1 MLHASLFLRREKKM
15 SINSPKKD
23 NRSVV
28 RKMAS
33 KVKYRI
39 MSFYDPIA
47 DLRPLWLFNA
57 GNLFAGNPKWLFVYI
72 NKYRKDIKAV
82 WLCDEDETVKYIND
96 LGYEAHNF
104 NSQMAFAYE
113 PKAMVYVV
121 ENVKE
126 VFPARLNPDAVIL
139 NLFHGVGCKSIER
152 KVDYGFL
159 FEKIAKKYIRHNS
172 RYKNNQLFLVTS
184 PLMEKH
190 FKEQCGIDDDKVI
203 RAGYPRCEYQKYF
216 EKIQTFDHDI
226 LAQKGMPHDAKIAL
240 YAPTYRDASPFDFFG
255 KAIPDMEALLEKL
268 KENNTLLI
276 FKMHP
281 LMESDSVYTQVKEFY
296 KNCPNF
302 LFWDNAYDLYEI
314 MDRIDLAI
322 VDYSSI
328 YYDLLSAGVRNFIR
342 YIFDYGQENTIRD
355 LVFDLLEM
363 TSGRICNNF
372 SELLDSFGYENT
384 KQDQKDTERINKLF
398 WEYSGRDTFEKIIS
412 QTMEFTPDKRELP
425 TLYSFDIFDTLIS
438 RKVLNPIGI
447 FYYVKEKIE
456 RSNAD
461 FPAFLVKKYP
471 KIRQEAE
478 TNVRDFY
485 IKTLNLREDDRREI
499 HFDEIFDRIQYVYG
513 ITDEQ
518 KQLLKDLELEAEYE
532 NSIPIPEKIGFVEE
546 LLDRGEKVILISDM
560 YLPKEFVRK
569 LLKKANPVL
578 AELPLFLSSDY
589 GVQKTTK
596 LLYLEVYKSFD
607 EYNFSKWLHFGDSQ
621 VADGKRPRQLG
632 ITAKV
637 HGVPEFN
644 EYETAMVEEIGTYD
658 SFLVAA
664 KLARFRDENTNI
676 KDYYAYAHVS
686 MYMVPYVSYA
696 IKDALKNGI
705 KTLYFISRDGYHL
718 KRIADAIIRAKGID
732 MKTKYIYGSRRAWR
746 VPSFVK
752 EIDEEFFTNFGN
764 FAQVQSYEHLLDAT
778 CLDEET
784 FQKEFPE
791 LAYLKD
797 VERID
802 QKTLDD
808 IKIVLS
814 NSDRYKR
821 YILNYAKRER
831 EIINEYFNQEIDFSE
846 RFAFVEY
853 WGRGYTQDCHVRIMH
868 TAAGKEIDVPYYYM
882 RSIYSTEGASI
893 KKNFTTHV
901 QSLIFVEAIFANI
914 PYKSI
919 EKYKYEGSKV
929 VPVIEPIQ
937 CDEELNYSLERFLKQ
952 FCVDFYDSESQY
964 NDEET
969 LERELFD
976 FSFNYYAEHQE
987 DDLIFTECLG
997 SLVDSVGTYGD
1008 KREFA
1013 PPFSKQMLEDLADG
1027 IPIGKL
1033 TYSLPITLN
1042 RSSEKNIAEYERI
1055 MQSFEDEK
1063 EEKRLEKQKEKFDVK
1078 EIEFKK
1084 QYEKYIWDKRIYNK
1098 KYKKLCASNGIVA
1111 KSVLI
1116 FDPFFSGKIIKPE
1129 LCDLCRELSKV
1140 KGTSINYIV
1149 NKKSYT
1155 DEDIKLI
1162 ATSEVIILRDQI
1174 DIISMLDIRSE
1185 TKIVQMWQCALPTSG
1200 SGYMRNLSNVGP
1212 YERKLIE
1219 QKEDVNYSVVTAASH
1234 AISEMFAKSLKNTEA
1249 SNIIT
1254 IGNPCTD
1261 IYFDEKSK
1269 EETRQKL
1276 YKKFPQARDKKI
1288 IAYIPSH
1295 RFRTEPYKKLE
1306 FLDVP
1311 LMYKYLKDDYVL
1323 LFHSSV
1329 KNDNK
1334 YHIAKC
1340 HKDFAFEIKGIVAL
1354 RPLLSIADVIVGDY
1368 RSSFFEAP
1376 LLNVPIFVTANDFEE
1391 QKENKGLN
1399 DNYKHI
1405 IGGPIVA
1412 DTMDLVQ
1419 RIIDIDQYDFTKQ
1432 QNVVKKFF
1440 DKCDG
1445 GSSKRLVDTLF

>member
-1 MLHASLFLRREKKM
+1 M
-15 SINSPKKD
+15 SSSVQSKD

-28 RKMAS
+28 RKIAS
-33 KVKYRI
+33 KVKYGI
-39 MSFYDPIA
+39 KSFYDPVA

-57 GNLFAGNPKWLFVYI
+57 GNLFAGNPKWLFIYV

-82 WLCDEDETVKYIND
+82 WLCDYDETVEYINK
-96 LGYEAHNF
+96 LGYEAHNY
-104 NSQMAFAYE
+104 NSDIAFAYE

-126 VFPARLNPDAVIL
+126 SFPARLNPDAVIL

-152 KVDYGFL
+152 KVSCGFFM
-159 FEKIAKKYIRHNS
+159 FENIAKKYIRHNL
-172 RYKNNQLFLVTS
+172 RFKNNQLFLVTS

-216 EKIQTFDHDI
+216 DKVQTYDHDI
-226 LAQKGMPHDAKIAL
+226 LTQKGMPKDARIAV
-240 YAPTYRDASPFDFFG
+240 YAPTYRDASPFDMFG
-255 KAIPDMEALLEKL
+255 KAIPDMCALLEKL

-281 LMESDSVYTQVKEFY
+281 FMERDSVYVQVKEYY
-296 KNCPNF
+296 KDCPNF
-302 LFWDNAYDLYEI
+302 LFWDNSNDFYEI
-314 MDRIDLAI
+314 MDKIDLAI

-328 YYDLLSAGVRNFIR
+328 YYDLLAAGVKNFIR
-342 YIFDYGQENTIRD
+342 YIFDYGQENNNRD

-363 TSGRICNNF
+363 TSGKICKTYD
-372 SELLDSFGYENT
+372 ELLESFGYENT
-384 KQDQKDTERINKLF
+384 KQDQKDTERINNLF
-398 WEYSGRDTFEKIIS
+398 WEYAGRDTFEKIIS
-412 QTMEFTPDKRELP
+412 KTMEFTPEKRELP

-456 RSNAD
+456 KSDAG
-461 FPAFLVKKYP
+461 FPAFLIKKYP
-471 KIRQEAE
+471 KIRGEAE
-478 TNVRDFY
+478 KNVRDYY
-485 IKTLNLREDDRREI
+485 IKTLNLREDGRREI
-499 HFDEIFDRIQYVYG
+499 YFDEIFDRIQSVYG

-518 KQLLKDLELEAEYE
+518 KQILKDLELEAEYE

-546 LLDRGEKVILISDM
+546 LLERGDKVILISDM

-569 LLKKANPVL
+569 LLYKANPIL

-596 LLYLEVYKSFD
+596 LLYLEVYKSFE
-607 EYNFSKWLHFGDSQ
+607 EYNFSKWRHFGDSQ
-621 VADGKRPRQLG
+621 FADGKRPRQLG
-632 ITAKV
+632 INAKV
-637 HGVPEFN
+637 HGIPRFN
-644 EYETAMVEEIGTYD
+644 DYETAMVEEIGTYD

-696 IKDALKNGI
+696 VKDAVKNGI

-746 VPSFVK
+746 VPSFVT
-752 EIDEEFFTNFGN
+752 EIDKEFFTSFGN
-764 FAQVQSYEHLLDAT
+764 FAQVQSYDHLLEAT

-784 FQKEFPE
+784 FQREFPE

-797 VERID
+797 VDRID
-802 QKTLDD
+802 QRTLED
-808 IKIVLS
+808 IKVVLS
-814 NSDRYKR
+814 NSEKYKQ
-821 YILNYAKRER
+821 YILDYAKNER
-831 EIINEYFNQEIDFSE
+831 KIINEYFNQEIDFSE
-846 RFAFVEY
+846 KFAFVEY

-919 EKYKYEGSKV
+919 ERYEYEGTKI

-952 FCVDFYDSESQY
+952 FCVDFYDSEVQY

-987 DDLIFTECLG
+987 DDLIFSECLG
-997 SLVDSVGTYGD
+997 PLVDSVGTYGD

-1013 PPFSKQMLEDLADG
+1013 PPISKQMLEDLADG

-1033 TYSLPITLN
+1033 TYSLPITMI
-1042 RSSEKNIAEYERI
+1042 RSTEENIAKYERI
-1055 MQSFEDEK
+1055 MQQFEKEN
-1063 EEKRLEKQKEKFDVK
+1063 EEKRIEKQREKFDVR
-1078 EIEFKK
+1078 EIEFKR

-1098 KYKKLCASNGIVA
+1098 KYKKICGKNPVIP

-1116 FDPFFSGKIIKPE
+1116 FDPYFIGNVIKPE
-1129 LCDLCRELSKV
+1129 LYSLCNELSKIDGI
-1140 KGTSINYIV
+1140 KINYFV
-1149 NKKSYT
+1149 NKKSYS
-1155 DEDIKLI
+1155 DENLKLF
-1162 ATSEVIILRDQI
+1162 ATSEVIILREQI
-1174 DIISMLDIRSE
+1174 DIISMLDIRPE
-1185 TKIVQMWQCALPTSG
+1185 TKIVQMWQCALPTLSL
-1200 SGYMRNLSNVGP
+1200 GYMRNMDNMGS
-1212 YERKLIE
+1212 YEKKLIE
-1219 QKEDVNYSVVTAASH
+1219 VRESVNYSVVTTASE
-1234 AISEMFAKSLKNTEA
+1234 ALSKMFVKSLKNTEP
-1249 SNIIT
+1249 SNIVP

-1261 IYFDEKSK
+1261 VYFDEKYK
-1269 EETRQKL
+1269 EQTRKTL
-1276 YKKFPQARDKKI
+1276 YDKFPQARGKKI
-1288 IAYIPSH
+1288 IVYIPRH

-1311 LMYKYLKDDYVL
+1311 LMYKYLKDEYVL
-1323 LFHSSV
+1323 VLHTPV

-1334 YHIAKC
+1334 YHIANQQ
-1340 HKDFAFEIKGIVAL
+1340 KDFVFDVKGIIAL
-1354 RPLLSIADVIVGDY
+1354 RPLLSIADVVVGDY
-1368 RSSFFEAP
+1368 RGSFFETP
-1376 LLNVPIFVTANDFEE
+1376 LLNVPIYATANDL
-1391 QKENKGLN
+1391 QNHIENN
-1399 DNYKHI
+1399 DFKKNYNYM
-1405 IGGPIVA
+1405 IGGPVVA
-1412 DTMDLVQ
+1412 DTMDLIQ
-1419 RIIDIDQYDFTKQ
+1419 RIIEIDQYDFTKQ
-1432 QNVVKKFF
+1432 QKVV
-1440 DKCDG
+1440 DRYLNKCDG
-1445 GSSKRLVDTLF
+1445 RSAERLVKILFG

>member
-1 MLHASLFLRREKKM
+1 M
-15 SINSPKKD
+15 STSVQNED

-28 RKMAS
+28 RKIAS
-33 KVKYRI
+33 KVKYGI
-39 MSFYDPIA
+39 KSFYDPVA

-57 GNLFAGNPKWLFVYI
+57 GNLFAGNPKWLFIYV

-82 WLCDEDETVKYIND
+82 WLCDDDETVEYINK
-96 LGYEAHNF
+96 LGYEAHNY
-104 NSQMAFAYE
+104 NSDIAFAYE

-126 VFPARLNPDAVIL
+126 SFPARLNPDAVIL

-159 FEKIAKKYIRHNS
+159 FEKIAKKYIKHNS

-216 EKIQTFDHDI
+216 DKVETYDHNI
-226 LAQKGMPHDAKIAL
+226 LAQKGMPQDAKIAI

-255 KAIPDMEALLEKL
+255 KAIPDMSALLEKL
-268 KENNTLLI
+268 KENNTMLI

-281 LMESDSVYTQVKEFY
+281 LMECDSVYVQVKEYY
-296 KNCPNF
+296 KDCPNF
-302 LFWDNAYDLYEI
+302 LFWDNSNDIYEI
-314 MDRIDLAI
+314 MDKIDLAI

-328 YYDLLSAGVRNFIR
+328 YYDLLAAGVKNFVR

-363 TSGRICNNF
+363 TSGKICNNF
-372 SELLDSFGYENT
+372 EQLLDSFDVKNT
-384 KQDQKDTERINKLF
+384 KQDHKDTERINNLF
-398 WEYSGRDTFEKIIS
+398 WEYAGRDTFEKIIS
-412 QTMEFTPDKRELP
+412 KTMEFTPEKRELP
-425 TLYSFDIFDTLIS
+425 ILYSFDIFDTLIS

-456 RSNAD
+456 KSDAG
-461 FPAFLVKKYP
+461 FPAFLVKKYH
-471 KIRQEAE
+471 KIRGEAE
-478 TNVRDFY
+478 TNVRDYY
-485 IKTLNLREDDRREI
+485 IKTLDLREDDRREI
-499 HFDEIFDRIQYVYG
+499 YFDEIFDRIQYVYG

-518 KQLLKDLELEAEYE
+518 KQILKDLELEAEYE
-532 NSIPIPEKIGFVEE
+532 NSIPLPEKIGFVEE
-546 LLDRGEKVILISDM
+546 LIKRGDKVILISDM

-569 LLKKANPVL
+569 LLYKANPIL

-607 EYNFSKWLHFGDSQ
+607 EYNFSEWRHFGDSQ
-621 VADGKRPRQLG
+621 FADGKRPRQLG

-637 HGVPEFN
+637 HGIPEFN
-644 EYETAMVEEIGTYD
+644 DYETAMVEEIGTYD

-696 IKDALKNGI
+696 VKDALKNGI

-746 VPSFVK
+746 VPSFVT
-752 EIDEEFFTNFGN
+752 EIDKEFFTNFGN
-764 FAQVQSYEHLLDAT
+764 FAQVQSYDHLLDAT

-784 FQKEFPE
+784 FQREFPE

-797 VERID
+797 VDRID
-802 QKTLDD
+802 QRTLED
-808 IKIVLS
+808 IKVVLS
-814 NSDRYKR
+814 NSEKYKK
-821 YILNYAKRER
+821 YILDYARKER
-831 EIINEYFNQEIDFSE
+831 KIINEYFNQEIDFSE
-846 RFAFVEY
+846 KFAFVEY

-919 EKYKYEGSKV
+919 ERYEYEGTKI

-952 FCVDFYDSESQY
+952 FCVDFYDSEVQY

-987 DDLIFTECLG
+987 DDLIFSECLG
-997 SLVDSVGTYGD
+997 PLVDSVGTYGD

-1013 PPFSKQMLEDLADG
+1013 PPISKQMLEDLADG

-1033 TYSLPITLN
+1033 TYSLPITMI
-1042 RSSEKNIAEYERI
+1042 RSTEENIAKYERI
-1055 MQSFEDEK
+1055 MQHFEEEN
-1063 EEKRLEKQKEKFDVK
+1063 EEKRIEKQKEKFDVR
-1078 EIEFKK
+1078 EIEFKR

-1098 KYKKLCASNGIVA
+1098 KYKKICGKNPVIP

-1116 FDPFFSGKIIKPE
+1116 FDPYFIGNVIKPE
-1129 LCDLCRELSKV
+1129 LYSLCDELSKIDGI
-1140 KGTSINYIV
+1140 KINYFV
-1149 NKKSYT
+1149 NKKSYS
-1155 DEDIKLI
+1155 DENLKLF
-1162 ATSEVIILRDQI
+1162 ATSEVIILREQI
-1174 DIISMLDIRSE
+1174 DIISMLDIRPE
-1185 TKIVQMWQCALPTSG
+1185 TKIVQMWQCALPTLSL
-1200 SGYMRNLSNVGP
+1200 GYMRNMDNMGS
-1212 YERKLIE
+1212 YEKKLIE
-1219 QKEDVNYSVVTAASH
+1219 VRESVNYSVVTTASE
-1234 AISEMFAKSLKNTEA
+1234 ALSKMFVKSLKNTEP
-1249 SNIIT
+1249 SNIVP

-1261 IYFDEKSK
+1261 VYFDEKYK
-1269 EETRQKL
+1269 EQTRKTL
-1276 YKKFPQARDKKI
+1276 YDKFPQARGKKI
-1288 IAYIPSH
+1288 IVYIPRH

-1311 LMYKYLKDDYVL
+1311 LMYKYLKDEYVL
-1323 LFHSSV
+1323 VLHTPV

-1334 YHIAKC
+1334 YHIANQQ
-1340 HKDFAFEIKGIVAL
+1340 KDFVFDVKGIIAL
-1354 RPLLSIADVIVGDY
+1354 RPLLSIADVVVGDY
-1368 RSSFFEAP
+1368 RGSFFEAP
-1376 LLNVPIFVTANDFEE
+1376 LLNVPIYATANDL
-1391 QKENKGLN
+1391 QNHIENN
-1399 DNYKHI
+1399 DFKKNYNYM
-1405 IGGPIVA
+1405 IGGPVVA
-1412 DTMDLVQ
+1412 DTMDLIQ
-1419 RIIDIDQYDFTKQ
+1419 RIIEIDQYDFTKQ
-1432 QNVVKKFF
+1432 QKVV
-1440 DKCDG
+1440 DRYLNKCDG
-1445 GSSKRLVDTLF
+1445 RSAERLVKILFGE

>member
-1 MLHASLFLRREKKM
+1 M
-15 SINSPKKD
+15 SSSSKD
-23 NRSVV
+23 NNNNRGVV
-28 RKMAS
+28 RQIAS
-33 KVKYRI
+33 KVKHGIKSMYV
-39 MSFYDPIA
+39 
-47 DLRPLWLFNA
+47 DLRPIWLFNA
-57 GNLFAGNPKWLFVYI
+57 GNLFTGNPKWLFVYI

-82 WLCDEDETVKYIND
+82 WLCDDDETVKYINK

-104 NSQMAFAYE
+104 QSDMAYE
-113 PKAMVYVV
+113 YEPNAKVFVV

-126 VFPARLNPDAVIL
+126 VFPVRLNPNAVIL

-159 FEKIAKKYIRHNS
+159 FEKIAKKYIKNNP

-216 EKIQTFDHDI
+216 EKIQTYNHDI
-226 LAQKGMPHDAKIAL
+226 LAEKGMPKDAKIAV

-255 KAIPDMEALLEKL
+255 KAIPNMDALLQKL
-268 KENNTLLI
+268 KENNMLLI

-281 LMESDSVYTQVKEFY
+281 LMERDSVYVQVKEYY
-296 KNCPNF
+296 KDCPNF
-302 LFWDNAYDLYEI
+302 LFWDNSKDFYEI
-314 MDRIDLAI
+314 MDKINLAI

-328 YYDLLSAGVRNFIR
+328 YYDLLAAGVKNFVR

-363 TSGRICNNF
+363 TSGKICKSF
-372 SELLDSFGYENT
+372 DELLNSFDYQNT
-384 KQDQKDTERINKLF
+384 NEDEEDTKRIDKLF
-398 WEYSGRDTFEKIIS
+398 WEYSGKDTFDIIIDRAK
-412 QTMEFTPDKRELP
+412 TFVPDKRELP
-425 TLYSFDIFDTLIS
+425 VLYSFDIFDTLIS

-456 RSNAD
+456 KSD
-461 FPAFLVKKYP
+461 LGFPAFLVKKYQ

-478 TNVRDFY
+478 ANVRDYY
-485 IKTLNLREDDRREI
+485 IKTLSLRDDGRREI
-499 HFDEIFDRIQYVYG
+499 YFDEIFDRIQYVYG
-513 ITDEQ
+513 ISDEQ
-518 KQLLKDLELEAEYE
+518 KQMLKDYELEAEYE
-532 NSIPIPEKIGFVEE
+532 NSIPLPEKIGFIEE
-546 LLDRGEKVILISDM
+546 LLERGDKAVLISDM
-560 YLPKEFVRK
+560 YLPKEFVKK
-569 LLKKANPVL
+569 LLYKANPIL

-596 LLYLEVYKSFD
+596 LLYLEVYKSFE
-607 EYNFSKWLHFGDSQ
+607 EYNFAEWRHFGDNSF
-621 VADGKRPRQLG
+621 ADGKRPRQLG
-632 ITAKV
+632 INAKV

-644 EYETAMVEEIGTYD
+644 EYETAMVESIGTYD

-696 IKDALKNGI
+696 IKDAVKNGI

-732 MKTKYIYGSRRAWR
+732 MKTKYIFGSRRAWR

-752 EIDEEFFTNFGN
+752 EIDEEFFTSFGN
-764 FAQVQSYEHLLDAT
+764 FAQVQSYDHLLDAT

-784 FQKEFPE
+784 FQREFPE

-802 QKTLDD
+802 QRTLDD

-814 NSDRYKR
+814 NSDKYKE
-821 YILNYAKRER
+821 YILDYAKQGRK
-831 EIINEYFNQEIDFSE
+831 IINEYFNQEIDFSE
-846 RFAFVEY
+846 KFAFVEY

-882 RSIYSTEGASI
+882 RSIYSSEGASI
-893 KKNFTTHV
+893 KKNFTTHI

-919 EKYKYEGSKV
+919 EKYEYEGSRV

-937 CDEELNYSLERFLKQ
+937 CDEELQYSLERFLKQ
-952 FCVDFYDSESQY
+952 FCVDFYDSESEY
-964 NDEET
+964 DDEET

-987 DDLIFTECLG
+987 DDPIFTECLG
-997 SLVDSVGTYGD
+997 PLVDSVGTYGD

-1013 PPFSKQMLEDLADG
+1013 PPLSKQMLDDLADG
-1027 IPIGKL
+1027 IPIGRL

-1042 RSSEKNIAEYERI
+1042 RSTEENIAEYERI

-1063 EEKRLEKQKEKFDVK
+1063 EEKRLEKQKDKFDVK

-1084 QYEKYIWDKRIYNK
+1084 LYQKYIRDKQVYNEKYKT
-1098 KYKKLCASNGIVA
+1098 LCSEYAVVP

-1116 FDPFFSGKIIKPE
+1116 FDPFISGSNLKPE
-1129 LCDLCRELSKV
+1129 LYSIYNELSNAKDI
-1140 KGTSINYIV
+1140 TINYFI
-1149 NKKSYT
+1149 NKKSYS
-1155 DEDIKLI
+1155 DSNLKLF
-1162 ATSEVIILRDQI
+1162 ATSEVIIIREQI
-1174 DIISMLDIRSE
+1174 DIISMLDIRPE
-1185 TKIVQMWQCALPTSG
+1185 TKIVQLWPCAFPSVNF
-1200 SGYMRNLSNVGP
+1200 GYMRNIKNMGP
-1212 YERKLIE
+1212 YEKKLFE
-1219 QKEDVNYSVVTAASH
+1219 EKENVKYSVVTTASE
-1234 AISEMFAKSLKNTEA
+1234 ALSEIFKASLRDTEE
-1249 SNIIT
+1249 SNIIP
-1254 IGNPCTD
+1254 IGSSCTD
-1261 IYFDEKSK
+1261 IYFDEKYK
-1269 EETRQKL
+1269 EQTRQAL
-1276 YKKFPQARDKKI
+1276 YEKFPQAKGKKI
-1288 IAYIPSH
+1288 IAYVPSH
-1295 RFRTEPYKKLE
+1295 RFRTEPYRRLE
-1306 FLDVP
+1306 FLNVP
-1311 LMYKYLKDDYVL
+1311 LMYKYLRDEYVL
-1323 LFHSSV
+1323 VFHSSV

-1334 YHIAKC
+1334 YHIANM
-1340 HKDFAFEIKGIVAL
+1340 HKDFAFDIKGIIAL

-1368 RSSFFEAP
+1368 RSCFFETP
-1376 LLNVPIFVTANDFEE
+1376 LLNVPIYATASDLENHM
-1391 QKENKGLN
+1391 ENKELN
-1399 DNYKHI
+1399 KNYNEI

-1412 DTMDLVQ
+1412 DTMDLIQ
-1419 RIIDIDQYDFTKQ
+1419 RIVEIDQYDYTRQHQIVEKYL
-1432 QNVVKKFF
+1432 N
-1440 DKCDG
+1440 KCDG
-1445 GSSKRLVDTLF
+1445 KSAQRLVDLLFGKQ

>member
-1 MLHASLFLRREKKM
+1 M
-15 SINSPKKD
+15 SSNVQNTD
-23 NRSVV
+23 NRSVA
-28 RKMAS
+28 RKIAS

-39 MSFYDPIA
+39 MSFYDPVA

-57 GNLFAGNPKWLFVYI
+57 GNLFAGNPKWLFIYI

-82 WLCDEDETVKYIND
+82 WLCDDDDTVEYIKK
-96 LGYEAHNF
+96 LGYEAHNY
-104 NSQMAFAYE
+104 NSEMAYAYE
-113 PKAMVYVV
+113 PKAKVYVV

-126 VFPARLNPDAVIL
+126 VFPARLNNNAVIL

-159 FEKIAKKYIRHNS
+159 FEKIAKKYIKHNS

-216 EKIQTFDHDI
+216 EKIQTFNHDI
-226 LAQKGMPHDAKIAL
+226 LTEKGMPADAKIAV
-240 YAPTYRDASPFDFFG
+240 YAPTYRDSSPFDFFG
-255 KAIPDMEALLEKL
+255 KAIPDMAALLEKL
-268 KENNTLLI
+268 KENNILLI

-281 LMESDSVYTQVKEFY
+281 LMERDSVYVQVKEYY
-296 KNCPNF
+296 KDCPNF
-302 LFWDNAYDLYEI
+302 LFWDNSKDFYEI
-314 MDRIDLAI
+314 MDKIDLAI
-322 VDYSSI
+322 IDYSSI
-328 YYDLLSAGVRNFIR
+328 YYDLLAAGVRNFVR

-363 TSGRICNNF
+363 TSGKICNNF
-372 SELLDSFGYENT
+372 DELLNSFDYQNT
-384 KQDQKDTERINKLF
+384 KQDEEDTKRIDSLF
-398 WEYSGRDTFEKIIS
+398 WEYAGKDTFETIIERAS
-412 QTMEFTPDKRELP
+412 TFVPEKRELP
-425 TLYSFDIFDTLIS
+425 VLYSFDIFDTLIS

-456 RSNAD
+456 KSD
-461 FPAFLVKKYP
+461 EKFPPFLVKKYP

-478 TNVRDFY
+478 KNVRDYY
-485 IKTLNLREDDRREI
+485 IKTLLLRDDGRREI
-499 HFDEIFDRIQYVYG
+499 YFDEIFDRIQYVYG
-513 ITDEQ
+513 ISDKQ
-518 KQLLKDLELEAEYE
+518 KQMLKDLELEAEYE
-532 NSIPIPEKIGFVEE
+532 NSIPLYEKIGFIED
-546 LLDRGEKVILISDM
+546 LLERGDTAVLISDM

-569 LLKKANPVL
+569 LLYKANPIL

-607 EYNFSKWLHFGDSQ
+607 EYNFSEWHHFGDSQ
-621 VADGKRPRQLG
+621 FADGQKPRQLG
-632 ITAKV
+632 INAKV

-644 EYETAMVEEIGTYD
+644 EYETALVESIGTYD
-658 SFLVAA
+658 AFLVAA

-676 KDYYAYAHVS
+676 KDYYVYAHVS

-696 IKDALKNGI
+696 IKDAVKNGI

-718 KRIADAIIRAKGID
+718 KRIADAIIKAKGID

-746 VPSFVK
+746 VPSFVT
-752 EIDEEFFTNFGN
+752 EIDEEFFTGFGN
-764 FAQVQSYEHLLDAT
+764 FSQVQSYDHLLDAT

-784 FQKEFPE
+784 FQREFPE

-802 QKTLDD
+802 QNTLND

-814 NSDRYKR
+814 NSDKYKR
-821 YILNYAKRER
+821 YILDYAKKGRK
-831 EIINEYFNQEIDFSE
+831 IINEYFNQEIDFNE
-846 RFAFVEY
+846 KFAFVEY

-882 RSIYSTEGASI
+882 RSIYSSEGASI

-919 EKYKYEGSKV
+919 EEYKYEGSRV

-937 CDEELNYSLERFLKQ
+937 CDEEFHYSLERFLKQ
-952 FCVDFYDSESQY
+952 FCVDFYDSESRY
-964 NDEET
+964 DDEET

-997 SLVDSVGTYGD
+997 PLVDSVGTYGD

-1013 PPFSKQMLEDLADG
+1013 PPLSKQMLEDLENG

-1042 RSSEKNIAEYERI
+1042 RSTDEDIAEYERI

-1063 EEKRLEKQKEKFDVK
+1063 EEKRLEKRKEKLDVK

-1084 QYEKYIWDKRIYNK
+1084 QYEKYTWDRRVYNK
-1098 KYKKLCASNGIVA
+1098 KYKKLCSEFAVVP

-1116 FDPFFSGKIIKPE
+1116 FDPFISGTKLKPE
-1129 LCDLCRELSKV
+1129 LYSVYKELSKV
-1140 KGTSINYIV
+1140 DGIKINYYV
-1149 NKKSYT
+1149 NKKVYS
-1155 DEDIKLI
+1155 ESNLKLF
-1162 ATSEVIILRDQI
+1162 ATSEIIIIREQI
-1174 DIISMLDIRSE
+1174 DIISMLDIRPE
-1185 TKIVQMWQCALPTSG
+1185 TKIVHLWQCAFPS
-1200 SGYMRNLSNVGP
+1200 SSFGYMRNLSNMGP
-1212 YERKLIE
+1212 YERKLF
-1219 QKEDVNYSVVTAASH
+1219 KEKEKIKYSLVTTASE
-1234 AISEMFAKSLKNTEA
+1234 ALSEIFRASLRNTDEL
-1249 SNIIT
+1249 NIVPT
-1254 IGNPCTD
+1254 GSTCTD
-1261 IYFDEKSK
+1261 IYFDEKYK
-1269 EETRQKL
+1269 EQTRQVL
-1276 YKKFPQARDKKI
+1276 YNKFPQARGKKI
-1288 IAYIPSH
+1288 IAYVPSH
-1295 RFRTEPYKKLE
+1295 RYRAEPYKRLE
-1306 FLDVP
+1306 FLNVP
-1311 LMYKYLKDDYVL
+1311 LMYKYLRDDYVL
-1323 LFHSSV
+1323 VFHSSV

-1334 YHIAKC
+1334 YHIAKE
-1340 HKDFAFEIKGIVAL
+1340 HKDFAFDIKGIIAL

-1368 RSSFFEAP
+1368 RSCFFETS
-1376 LLNVPIFVTANDFEE
+1376 LLNVPIYATASDLEYHM
-1391 QKENKGLN
+1391 ENKELN
-1399 DNYKHI
+1399 KNYDEI
-1405 IGGPIVA
+1405 VGGPIVA
-1412 DTMDLVQ
+1412 DTMDLIQ
-1419 RIIDIDQYDFTKQ
+1419 RIIEIDQYDFTKQ
-1432 QNVVKKFF
+1432 QQVVEKYLN
-1440 DKCDG
+1440 KCDG
-1445 GSSKRLVDTLF
+1445 KSAKRLIDLLFEK

>member
-1 MLHASLFLRREKKM
+1 M
-15 SINSPKKD
+15 SSSVQSKD

-28 RKMAS
+28 RKIAS
-33 KVKYRI
+33 KVKYGI
-39 MSFYDPIA
+39 KSFYDPVA

-57 GNLFAGNPKWLFVYI
+57 GNLFAGNPKWLFIYI

-82 WLCDEDETVKYIND
+82 WLCDDDETVEYINK
-96 LGYEAHNF
+96 LGYEAHNY
-104 NSQMAFAYE
+104 NSDIAFAYE

-126 VFPARLNPDAVIL
+126 SFPARLNPDAVIL

-216 EKIQTFDHDI
+216 DKVETYDHNI
-226 LAQKGMPHDAKIAL
+226 LAQKGMPQDAKIAI

-255 KAIPDMEALLEKL
+255 KAIPDMSALLEKL
-268 KENNTLLI
+268 KENNTMLI

-281 LMESDSVYTQVKEFY
+281 LMECDSVYVQVKEYY
-296 KNCPNF
+296 KDCPNF
-302 LFWDNAYDLYEI
+302 LFWDNSNDIYEI
-314 MDRIDLAI
+314 MDKIDLAI

-328 YYDLLSAGVRNFIR
+328 YYDLLAAGVKNFVR

-363 TSGRICNNF
+363 TSGKICNNF
-372 SELLDSFGYENT
+372 EQLLDSFDIKNT
-384 KQDQKDTERINKLF
+384 KQDHKDTERINNLF
-398 WEYSGRDTFEKIIS
+398 WEYAGRDTFEKIIS
-412 QTMEFTPDKRELP
+412 KTMEFTPEKRELP
-425 TLYSFDIFDTLIS
+425 ILYSFDIFDTLIS

-456 RSNAD
+456 KSDAG

-471 KIRQEAE
+471 KIRGEAE
-478 TNVRDFY
+478 TNVRDYY
-485 IKTLNLREDDRREI
+485 IKTLDLREDDRREI
-499 HFDEIFDRIQYVYG
+499 YFDEIFDRIQYVYG

-532 NSIPIPEKIGFVEE
+532 NSIPLPEKIGFVEE
-546 LLDRGEKVILISDM
+546 LIKRGDKVILISDM

-569 LLKKANPVL
+569 LLYKANPIL

-607 EYNFSKWLHFGDSQ
+607 KYNFSEWRHFGDSQ
-621 VADGKRPRQLG
+621 FADGKRPRQLG

-637 HGVPEFN
+637 HGIPEFN
-644 EYETAMVEEIGTYD
+644 DYETAMVEEIGTYD

-696 IKDALKNGI
+696 VKDAVKNGI

-746 VPSFVK
+746 VPSFVT
-752 EIDEEFFTNFGN
+752 EIDKEFFTNFGN
-764 FAQVQSYEHLLDAT
+764 FAQVQSYDHLLDAT

-784 FQKEFPE
+784 FQREFPE

-797 VERID
+797 VDRID
-802 QKTLDD
+802 QRTLED
-808 IKIVLS
+808 IKVVLS
-814 NSDRYKR
+814 NSDKYKK
-821 YILNYAKRER
+821 YILDYARKER
-831 EIINEYFNQEIDFSE
+831 KIINEYFNQEIDFSE
-846 RFAFVEY
+846 KFAFVEY

-919 EKYKYEGSKV
+919 ERYEYEGTKI

-952 FCVDFYDSESQY
+952 FCVDFYDSEVQY

-987 DDLIFTECLG
+987 DDLIFSECLG
-997 SLVDSVGTYGD
+997 PLVDSVGTYGD

-1013 PPFSKQMLEDLADG
+1013 PPISKQMLEDLADG

-1033 TYSLPITLN
+1033 TYSLPITMN
-1042 RSSEKNIAEYERI
+1042 RSTEENIAKYERI
-1055 MQSFEDEK
+1055 MQHFEEEN
-1063 EEKRLEKQKEKFDVK
+1063 EEKRIEKQKEKFDVR
-1078 EIEFKK
+1078 EIEFKR

-1098 KYKKLCASNGIVA
+1098 KYKKICGKNPVIP

-1116 FDPFFSGKIIKPE
+1116 FDPYFIGNVIKPE
-1129 LCDLCRELSKV
+1129 LYSLCNELSKIDGI
-1140 KGTSINYIV
+1140 KINYFV
-1149 NKKSYT
+1149 NKKSYS
-1155 DEDIKLI
+1155 DENLKLF
-1162 ATSEVIILRDQI
+1162 ATSEVIILREQI
-1174 DIISMLDIRSE
+1174 DIISMLDIRPE
-1185 TKIVQMWQCALPTSG
+1185 TKIVQMWQCALPTLSL
-1200 SGYMRNLSNVGP
+1200 GYMRNMDNMGS
-1212 YERKLIE
+1212 YEKKLIE
-1219 QKEDVNYSVVTAASH
+1219 VRESVNYSVVTTASE
-1234 AISEMFAKSLKNTEA
+1234 ALSKMFVKSLKNTEP
-1249 SNIIT
+1249 SNIVP

-1261 IYFDEKSK
+1261 VYFDEKYK
-1269 EETRQKL
+1269 EQTRKTL
-1276 YKKFPQARDKKI
+1276 YDKFPQARGKKI
-1288 IAYIPSH
+1288 IVYIPRH

-1311 LMYKYLKDDYVL
+1311 LMYKYLKDEYVL
-1323 LFHSSV
+1323 VLHTPV

-1334 YHIAKC
+1334 YHIANQQ
-1340 HKDFAFEIKGIVAL
+1340 KDFVFDVKGIIAL
-1354 RPLLSIADVIVGDY
+1354 RPLLSIADVVVGDY
-1368 RSSFFEAP
+1368 RGSFFEAP
-1376 LLNVPIFVTANDFEE
+1376 LLNVPIYATANDL
-1391 QKENKGLN
+1391 QNHIENN
-1399 DNYKHI
+1399 DFKKNYNYM
-1405 IGGPIVA
+1405 IGGPVVA
-1412 DTMDLVQ
+1412 DTMDLIQ
-1419 RIIDIDQYDFTKQ
+1419 RIVEIDQYDFTKQ
-1432 QNVVKKFF
+1432 EKVV
-1440 DKCDG
+1440 DRYLNKCDG
-1445 GSSKRLVDTLF
+1445 RSAERLVKILFGE

>member
-1 MLHASLFLRREKKM
+1 MGS
-15 SINSPKKD
+15 NSQNKD
-23 NRSVV
+23 SRSVV
-28 RKMAS
+28 RKIAS
-33 KVKYRI
+33 QVKHRI
-39 MSFYDPIA
+39 VSFYDPVA

-82 WLCDEDETVKYIND
+82 WLCDEDETVEYINK
-96 LGYEAHNF
+96 LGYEAHNYH
-104 NSQMAFAYE
+104 SEMAYAYE
-113 PKAMVYVV
+113 PKAKVYVV

-152 KVDYGFL
+152 KVNYGFL
-159 FEKIAKKYIRHNS
+159 FEKIAKKYIKHNS

-216 EKIQTFDHDI
+216 DKIQTYDHDV
-226 LAQKGMPHDAKIAL
+226 LAQKGMPSDARIAV

-255 KAIPDMEALLEKL
+255 KAIPDMNALLEKL

-281 LMESDSVYTQVKEFY
+281 LMERDSVYVQVKEYY
-296 KNCPNF
+296 KDCPNF
-302 LFWDNAYDLYEI
+302 LFWDNSYDFYEI
-314 MDRIDLAI
+314 MDKIDLAI

-328 YYDLLSAGVRNFIR
+328 YYDLLAAGVKNFVR
-342 YIFDYGQENTIRD
+342 YIYDYGQENTIRD

-363 TSGRICNNF
+363 TSGKICNNF
-372 SELLDSFGYENT
+372 DELLNSFGYENT
-384 KQDQKDTERINKLF
+384 KQDQKDTERINDLF
-398 WEYSGRDTFEKIIS
+398 WEYSGSDTFEKIIS
-412 QTMEFTPDKRELP
+412 KTMEFKPEKRELP

-456 RSNAD
+456 KSGES

-478 TNVRDFY
+478 KNVRDYY
-485 IKTLNLREDDRREI
+485 IKTLSLREDDRREI
-499 HFDEIFDRIQYVYG
+499 CFDEIFDRIQYVYG

-532 NSIPIPEKIGFVEE
+532 NSIPLPEKIGFVEE
-546 LLDRGEKVILISDM
+546 LLERGDKVILVSDM

-569 LLKKANPVL
+569 LLYKANPIL

-596 LLYLEVYKSFD
+596 LLYLEVYKSFE
-607 EYNFSKWLHFGDSQ
+607 EYNFAEWRHFGDSQ
-621 VADGKRPRQLG
+621 FADGKRPRQLG

-637 HGVPEFN
+637 HGIPEFN

-664 KLARFRDENTNI
+664 KLARFRDANTNI
-676 KDYYAYAHVS
+676 KDYYVYAHVS

-696 IKDALKNGI
+696 VRDALKNGI

-746 VPSFVK
+746 VPSFVT
-752 EIDEEFFTNFGN
+752 EIDEEFFTAFGN
-764 FAQVQSYEHLLDAT
+764 FAQVQSYSHLLDAT

-784 FQKEFPE
+784 FQREFPE

-808 IKIVLS
+808 IKVVLS
-814 NSDRYKR
+814 NSDKYKQ
-821 YILNYAKRER
+821 YILDYARKER
-831 EIINEYFNQEIDFSE
+831 KIINEYFNQEIDFSE
-846 RFAFVEY
+846 KFAFVEY

-901 QSLIFVEAIFANI
+901 QSLIFVEALFANI

-919 EKYKYEGSKV
+919 EKYKYEGTKV

-937 CDEELNYSLERFLKQ
+937 CDEELQYSLERFLKQ

-997 SLVDSVGTYGD
+997 PLVDSVGTYGD

-1013 PPFSKQMLEDLADG
+1013 PPFSKQMLEDFASG
-1027 IPIGKL
+1027 IPMGRM
-1033 TYSLPITLN
+1033 TYSLPITMN
-1042 RSSEKNIAEYERI
+1042 RSSDDDIEKYERI
-1055 MQSFEDEK
+1055 MQSFEEEK

-1084 QYEKYIWDKRIYNK
+1084 QYEKYIWDRRVYNR
-1098 KYKKLCASNGIVA
+1098 KYKKLCSKYSVKP
-1111 KSVLI
+1111 KSVLF
-1116 FDPFFSGKIIKPE
+1116 FDPFINGSDIKPE
-1129 LCDLCRELSKV
+1129 LYSVQREVSKV
-1140 KGTSINYIV
+1140 KGVKINYL
-1149 NKKSYT
+1149 NQKKSYT
-1155 DEDIKLI
+1155 ENDLKLF
-1162 ATSEVIILRDQI
+1162 ATSEIIVIREQI
-1174 DIISMLDIRSE
+1174 DIISMLDIRPE
-1185 TKIVQMWQCALPTSG
+1185 TKVVQLWPYAFPSANF
-1200 SGYMRNLSNVGP
+1200 GYMRDYSNMGP
-1212 YERKLIE
+1212 YERKLI
-1219 QKEDVNYSVVTAASH
+1219 QVKEDAKYTMIPTASD
-1234 AISEMFAKSLKNTEA
+1234 AISELFAKSLRNAEST
-1249 SNIIT
+1249 NIIS

-1261 IYFDEKSK
+1261 VFFDEKYK
-1269 EETRQKL
+1269 EETRRLL
-1276 YKKFPQARDKKI
+1276 YEKFPQAKGKKI

-1311 LMYKYLKDDYVL
+1311 LMYKYLRGEYVL
-1323 LFHSSV
+1323 VFHSSV

-1334 YHIAKC
+1334 YHIANQQ
-1340 HKDFAFEIKGIVAL
+1340 KDFAFDIKGIIAL
-1354 RPLLSIADVIVGDY
+1354 RPLLAIADVIVGDY
-1368 RSSFFEAP
+1368 RSSFIETP
-1376 LLNVPIFVTANDFEE
+1376 LLNVPIYATANDFENHME
-1391 QKENKGLN
+1391 QKGLVK
-1399 DNYKHI
+1399 NYKQL

-1412 DTMDLVQ
+1412 DTMDLIQ
-1419 RIIDIDQYDFTKQ
+1419 RIIEIDQYDFTKQ
-1432 QNVVKKFF
+1432 QKIAEKYL

-1445 GSSKRLVDTLF
+1445 HSAERLVDLLFEN